1 MKMSESLELKIL
13 IRELISAEMKT
24 LKALE
29 LKTRAR
35 ETSSAND
42 VKKKEFSRF
51 KNVYKK

>member
-1 MKMSESLELKIL
+1 MLKSLKLKII

-24 LKALE
+24 LKTLE

-42 VKKKEFSRF
+42 VKKKEFSKF
-51 KNVYKK
+51 KNAYKKR